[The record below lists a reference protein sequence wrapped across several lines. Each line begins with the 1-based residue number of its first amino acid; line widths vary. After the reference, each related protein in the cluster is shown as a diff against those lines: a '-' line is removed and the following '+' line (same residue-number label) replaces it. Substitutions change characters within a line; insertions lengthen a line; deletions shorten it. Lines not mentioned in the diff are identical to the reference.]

1 VGRAEEPSRR
11 GCVIPPMVQ
20 TLDLSG
26 LLNPPLGERR
36 TKPRGHE
43 LSSRERHNP
52 LGAAPSAG
60 DMIAIRFKFS
70 RFSDP
75 QRQASFHSRS
85 PLNTTERF
93 GSMSGTGFPPCERK
107 ALTTDNASFSAWPA
121 PAMQLSRGSELPLGP
136 SARSQTLATENA

>member
-60 DMIAIRFKFS
+60 DMIAVRFKFS

-75 QRQASFHSRS
+75 QRQASFHHSRS
-85 PLNTTERF
+85 PQALDSAT
-93 GSMSGTGFPPCERK
+93 GSDRAPNLSPV
-107 ALTTDNASFSAWPA
+107 LTNEGNNRRSSNIPAWPA
-121 PAMQLSRGSELPLGP
+121 PAMQLMGGSIAPDCHP
-136 SARSQTLATENA
+136 SSPPGMH